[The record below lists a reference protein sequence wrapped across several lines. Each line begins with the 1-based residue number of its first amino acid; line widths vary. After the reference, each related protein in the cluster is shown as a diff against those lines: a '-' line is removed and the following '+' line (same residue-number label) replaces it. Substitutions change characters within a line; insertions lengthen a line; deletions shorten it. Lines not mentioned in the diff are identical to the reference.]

1 MKGAG
6 GLSPFEGGYPC
17 RHLCTFDVVLQ
28 EFLETICI
36 LDGQAQHLPWH
47 QARVDNTLRV
57 CMRDKIPFTI
67 ERVLEGHAIP
77 DAGKIKC
84 TIRYGPDDLSV
95 SWVLHKCKPVTA
107 LKLIEI
113 PKGYDY
119 RFKYA
124 DRKVIE
130 DLFSQRGDADDILM
144 TRGGWITDTSVANIA
159 FRKMDRWY
167 TPAQPLLAGTTWKR
181 LIKEGKLIPRPIH
194 QLEFDSFDEFK
205 VISALQEF

>member
-1 MKGAG
+1 M
-6 GLSPFEGGYPC
+6 
-17 RHLCTFDVVLQ
+17 LQ

-67 ERVLEGHAIP
+67 ERVLADYAIP
-77 DAGKIKC
+77 DTGKIKC
-84 TIRYGPDDLSV
+84 TIRYGSEAISL
-95 SWVLHKCKPVTA
+95 SWVLYASKPVTA

-113 PKGYDY
+113 PKGYEY

-130 DLFSQRGDADDILM
+130 ALFPQRGEADDILM
-144 TRGGWITDTSVANIA
+144 TRGGWITDTSIANIA
-159 FRKMDRWY
+159 FRKTDRWY

-181 LIKEGKLIPRPIH
+181 LITEGKLIPRPIH
-194 QLEFDSFDEFK
+194 QSEFDSFDEFR
-205 VISALQEF
+205 VFNAMNAEF